1 MSSCESLLT
10 PTVLGIFFDI
20 NHHAKPMNTLIQLHA
35 DIDAR
40 INTIRS
46 HHDWQCKM
54 GCDSCCHRLASIPL
68 LTRMEWK
75 WLCIGLTNLS
85 PDILHD
91 ITQAITELSTSS
103 KPLITCPM
111 LDKSQ
116 GLCRVYEYRPIAC
129 RTYGYYVEHD
139 KGLYCQEILEQV
151 EKGLLQTVIWGNQK
165 GIDRQLK
172 ALGERK
178 DLTQWFAE
186 WKRPV

>member
-1 MSSCESLLT
+1 
-10 PTVLGIFFDI
+10 
-20 NHHAKPMNTLIQLHA
+20 MNTLIQLHA

-40 INTIRS
+40 INTIRT

-54 GCDSCCHRLASIPL
+54 GCDSCCHRLASIPS

-91 ITQAITELSTSS
+91 ITQAMTELSTSS
-103 KPLITCPM
+103 KSLITCPM